1 MLQSYLPTAPS
12 LDSVKA
18 SIDEII
24 AGLEESV
31 RNSKG
36 VQGAVMKTLWEKLGE
51 AAGGLDRKEIGKSV
65 AEALKK

>member
-1 MLQSYLPTAPS
+1 LQSYLPTAPS
-12 LDSVKA
+12 LESVKA

-31 RNSKG
+31 RSSKG
-36 VQGAVMKTLWEKLGE
+36 VQGVVMKTLWDKLGE